1 MELIGIPTAAKRLG
15 LTRQR
20 MYQLI
25 QEGEIQTVDIDGRK
39 FIDWETLDY
48 KVQRHHDKKNEKKLK
63 K

>member
-25 QEGEIQTVDIDGRK
+25 KEGAITVIEIDGHK
-39 FIDWETLDY
+39 FIDADTLDY
-48 KVQRHHDKKNEKKLK
+48 KVQRHHDKKNEKDMK
-63 K
+63 

>member
-25 QEGEIQTVDIDGRK
+25 QAGEIRVIEIDGHK
-39 FIDWETLDY
+39 FIDAETLDY
-48 KVQRHHDKKNEKKLK
+48 KVQRHHDKNEKKPK